1 MEYIL
6 TVDFKIVFYIELNK
20 YNFTKDFFY
29 IIIDFVLSCI
39 ILRVFSKMSV
49 EKKTVTRKTYKD
61 YMDLIDVVCKVEYKR
76 LVNNYMVDF
85 DELQNIAIITV
96 HTILEENP
104 NKDFNITY
112 LSVAIKWAIR
122 NELRRRYNWYTA
134 KADDDEKGQIR
145 EAVYETIL
153 SIDEMA
159 EGENPQQIKDNSMN
173 QEDYTELQELNV
185 AIREAIKKL
194 PIRYREIIEARF
206 YQDKKL
212 KDLSSDYNLSPS
224 RITRIIQNGLE
235 KVRNELKR
243 QGLV

>member
-1 MEYIL
+1 
-6 TVDFKIVFYIELNK
+6 
-20 YNFTKDFFY
+20 
-29 IIIDFVLSCI
+29 
-39 ILRVFSKMSV
+39 MSV

>member
-1 MEYIL
+1 
-6 TVDFKIVFYIELNK
+6 
-20 YNFTKDFFY
+20 
-29 IIIDFVLSCI
+29 
-39 ILRVFSKMSV
+39 MSV
-49 EKKTVTRKTYKD
+49 EKKTTVKKTYKD
-61 YMDLIDVVCKVEYKR
+61 YMDLIDVVCKVEFKR
-76 LVNNYMVDF
+76 LPNNYMVDF

-104 NKDFNITY
+104 NKEFNITY

-134 KADDDEKGQIR
+134 KADDDMEKGQVR

-159 EGENPQQIKDNSMN
+159 EGDNPQQIRDDSMN
-173 QEDYTELQELNV
+173 QEDMAELQELNL

-194 PIRYREIIEARF
+194 PPRYREIIEARF

-212 KDLSSDYNLSPS
+212 KDLSSDYELSPS

-235 KVRNELKR
+235 KVRAELKR
-243 QGLV
+243 QNLA

>member
-1 MEYIL
+1 
-6 TVDFKIVFYIELNK
+6 
-20 YNFTKDFFY
+20 
-29 IIIDFVLSCI
+29 
-39 ILRVFSKMSV
+39 MSV
-49 EKKTVTRKTYKD
+49 EKKTIEKKTYKD

-76 LVNNYMVDF
+76 LTNSYMVDF

-104 NKDFNITY
+104 KKEFNITY

-134 KADDDEKGQIR
+134 KADDDMEKGQVR

-159 EGENPQQIKDNSMN
+159 EGENPQQIKDSSMN
-173 QEDYTELQELNV
+173 QEDYAELQELNI

-212 KDLSSDYNLSPS
+212 KDLSADYNLSPS

-235 KVRNELKR
+235 KVRAELKK

>member
-1 MEYIL
+1 
-6 TVDFKIVFYIELNK
+6 
-20 YNFTKDFFY
+20 
-29 IIIDFVLSCI
+29 
-39 ILRVFSKMSV
+39 MSV
-49 EKKTVTRKTYKD
+49 EKKTVTKKTYKD

-76 LVNNYMVDF
+76 LPNNYMVDF

-104 NKDFNITY
+104 KKEFNITY

-134 KADDDEKGQIR
+134 KSDDDMEKGQIR

-159 EGENPQQIKDNSMN
+159 EGENPQQIKDSSMN
-173 QEDYTELQELNV
+173 QEDFAELQELNV

-194 PIRYREIIEARF
+194 PVRYREIIEARF
-206 YQDKKL
+206 YHDKKL
-212 KDLSSDYNLSPS
+212 KDLSADYDLSPS

-235 KVRNELKR
+235 KVRVELRR

>member
-1 MEYIL
+1 
-6 TVDFKIVFYIELNK
+6 
-20 YNFTKDFFY
+20 
-29 IIIDFVLSCI
+29 
-39 ILRVFSKMSV
+39 MSV
-49 EKKTVTRKTYKD
+49 EKKTVTKKTYKD

-76 LVNNYMVDF
+76 LPNNYMVDF

-104 NKDFNITY
+104 KKEFNITY

-134 KADDDEKGQIR
+134 KADDDMEKGQVR

-159 EGENPQQIKDNSMN
+159 EGENPQQIKDSSMN
-173 QEDYTELQELNV
+173 QEDFAELQELNV

-194 PIRYREIIEARF
+194 PVRYREIIEARF
-206 YQDKKL
+206 YHDKKL
-212 KDLSSDYNLSPS
+212 KDLSADYDLSPS

-235 KVRNELKR
+235 KVRAELKK

>member
-1 MEYIL
+1 
-6 TVDFKIVFYIELNK
+6 
-20 YNFTKDFFY
+20 
-29 IIIDFVLSCI
+29 
-39 ILRVFSKMSV
+39 MSV
-49 EKKTVTRKTYKD
+49 EKKTITKKTYKD

-76 LVNNYMVDF
+76 LTNSYMVDF

-104 NKDFNITY
+104 KKEFNITY

-134 KADDDEKGQIR
+134 KADDDMEKCQVR

-173 QEDYTELQELNV
+173 QEDFAELQELNV

-212 KDLSSDYNLSPS
+212 KDLSADYDLSPS

-235 KVRNELKR
+235 KVRVELKK

>member
-1 MEYIL
+1 
-6 TVDFKIVFYIELNK
+6 
-20 YNFTKDFFY
+20 
-29 IIIDFVLSCI
+29 
-39 ILRVFSKMSV
+39 MSV
-49 EKKTVTRKTYKD
+49 EKKTITKKTYKD

-76 LVNNYMVDF
+76 LTNSYMVDF

-104 NKDFNITY
+104 KKEFNITY

-134 KADDDEKGQIR
+134 KADDDMEKGQVR

-173 QEDYTELQELNV
+173 QEDFAELQELNV

-212 KDLSSDYNLSPS
+212 KDLSADYDLSPS

-235 KVRNELKR
+235 KVRVELKK

>member
-1 MEYIL
+1 
-6 TVDFKIVFYIELNK
+6 
-20 YNFTKDFFY
+20 
-29 IIIDFVLSCI
+29 
-39 ILRVFSKMSV
+39 MSV
-49 EKKTVTRKTYKD
+49 EKKTVTKKTYKD

-96 HTILEENP
+96 HSILEENP
-104 NKDFNITY
+104 SKEFNITY

-134 KADDDEKGQIR
+134 KSDDDAERGQVR

-159 EGENPQQIKDNSMN
+159 EGENPQQIKDNSMS
-173 QEDYTELQELNV
+173 QEDFTELQELNV

-206 YQDKKL
+206 YHDKKL
-212 KDLSSDYNLSPS
+212 KDLSSDYDLSPS
-224 RITRIIQNGLE
+224 RITRIIQNGIE
-235 KVRNELKR
+235 KVRMELKR